1 MPVSFTHGKCRNW
14 FLAAT
19 LATLLLAPTHA
30 QLAPILAQPA
40 SVFAT
45 ASFSTVTG
53 AGGVPLNV
61 VEAGDKSLPAIVF
74 IHGFRQSYLSWIEQ
88 YKSDL
93 QAHCHLVAFD
103 LRGHGN
109 SGSPWQ
115 EDAYDSAAPWGD
127 DVAKIIKATGITK
140 PLIVGWS
147 YGGNVAMDFARRH
160 PDIPV
165 SGYILVSTTAGMLK
179 MPPLAPGAP
188 VRPTASSNLQANIA
202 GVDASVALLFPKS
215 IDPAMR
221 ESFRLA
227 AMRVSPYVDRAIVK
241 RANTDNLDIVAS
253 LHVPI
258 TLVTGGKDPIVTPA
272 LAQRVL
278 AALPKAKFVSFPDS
292 GHALFVE
299 EPKKFGDILEEA
311 QCSRK

>member
-1 MPVSFTHGKCRNW
+1 V
-14 FLAAT
+14 AT
-19 LATLLLAPTHA
+19 LPLAPRQA
-30 QLAPILAQPA
+30 QSAPIPAQPP
-40 SVFAT
+40 SPFAT

-61 VEAGDKSLPAIVF
+61 VEAGKKSLPAIVF
-74 IHGFRQSYLSWIEQ
+74 IHGFRQSYLSWIKQ
-88 YKSDL
+88 FRSNL

-127 DVAKIIKATGITK
+127 DVANVIKATGVKT

-160 PDIPV
+160 QDIPV
-165 SGYILVSTTAGMLK
+165 SGYILVSTRAGMLK
-179 MPPLAPGAP
+179 TPAPPPGAP
-188 VRPTASSNLQANIA
+188 DRPTASSNLEANIG
-202 GVDASVALLFPKS
+202 GVNGSVSLLFPTS
-215 IDPAMR
+215 IDAGIR

-227 AMRVSPYVDRAIVK
+227 AMRVSPFVDRAIVK

-258 TLVTGGKDPIVTPA
+258 TLVTGGKDSIIKPA

-278 AALPKAKFVSFPDS
+278 AALPKAKFVSFPES

-299 EPKKFGDILEEA
+299 EPQKFDDILEQV
-311 QCSRK
+311 QCGRK

>member
-1 MPVSFTHGKCRNW
+1 MPLSFTDGKCRNW
-14 FLAAT
+14 LLAVT
-19 LATLLLAPTHA
+19 LATLLLAPGHA
-30 QLAPILAQPA
+30 NLAPVPAQPA
-40 SVFAT
+40 SPFAI

-88 YKSDL
+88 FKSDL

-115 EDAYDSAAPWGD
+115 EDAYESAAPWGD
-127 DVAKIIKATGITK
+127 DVANVIKATGLKT

-147 YGGNVAMDFARRH
+147 YGGIVAMDFARRH

-179 MPPLAPGAP
+179 TPAPPRGAP
-188 VRPTASSNLQANIA
+188 VRPTATSNLDANIA
-202 GVDASVALLFPKS
+202 GVDASVALLFPTS
-215 IDPAMR
+215 IDAGIR

-241 RANTDNLDIVAS
+241 RANTDNLDIIAS

-258 TLVTGGKDPIVTPA
+258 TLLTGGKDPIIKPA

-299 EPKKFGDILEEA
+299 EPKKFDDILEQA
-311 QCSRK
+311 QCGRK